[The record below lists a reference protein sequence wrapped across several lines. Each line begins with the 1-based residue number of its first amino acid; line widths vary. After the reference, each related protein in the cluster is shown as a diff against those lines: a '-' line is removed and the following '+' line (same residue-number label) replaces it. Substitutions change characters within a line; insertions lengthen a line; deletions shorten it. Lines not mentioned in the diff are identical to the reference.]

1 MLDQLSKADFAQ
13 NLNTVFT
20 CFIGPDQKIDLEL
33 VELREGRSSPR
44 QEQFALTF
52 YGPLALPLPQH
63 TYEFQHATLGEFALF
78 LVPVGKDAQ
87 GYYYEAVFNRL
98 LSAAFGLPS

>member
-1 MLDQLSKADFAQ
+1 MLDSLTKADFAE
-13 NLNTVFT
+13 NLHTVFT
-20 CFIGPDQKIDLEL
+20 CDIGSDRKLDLEL

-52 YGPLALPLPQH
+52 CGPLALPQH
-63 TYEFQHATLGEFALF
+63 MYDLQHPTLGELALF
-78 LVPVGKDAQ
+78 LVPIGKDEQ

-98 LSAAFGLPS
+98 LPSPV

>member
-13 NLNTVFT
+13 KLNTVFT
-20 CFIGPDQKIDLEL
+20 CFVGPDQTIDLEL

-52 YGPLALPLPQH
+52 CGPLALPLPQH
-63 TYEFQHATLGEFALF
+63 SYEFQHATLGEFSA
-78 LVPVGKDAQ
+78 VSGAGRQ
-87 GYYYEAVFNRL
+87 GHTGL
-98 LSAAFGLPS
+98 LLRSGI

>member
-1 MLDQLSKADFAQ
+1 MLEQLTKADFAE
-13 NLNTVFT
+13 NLHTVFT
-20 CFIGPDQKIDLEL
+20 CAIGPGHKLDLEL

-52 YGPLALPLPQH
+52 CGPLALPLPQQLYDLQH
-63 TYEFQHATLGEFALF
+63 TALGEFALF
-78 LVPVGKDAQ
+78 LVPIGKDAH

-98 LSAAFGLPS
+98 LPSPM

>member
-1 MLDQLSKADFAQ
+1 MLDQITKAQFAE
-13 NLNTVFT
+13 NLHTFFS
-20 CFIGPDQKIDLEL
+20 CAIGPDRTLDLEL

-52 YGPLALPLPQH
+52 CGPLGLPQP
-63 TYEFQHATLGEFALF
+63 QHLYDLQHQSLGEFALF
-78 LVPVGKDAQ
+78 LVPMGKDAQ

-98 LSAAFGLPS
+98 LLAPA

>member
-1 MLDQLSKADFAQ
+1 MLDRLTKADFAA
-13 NLNTVFT
+13 NLHTVFT
-20 CFIGPDQKIDLEL
+20 CDIGSDRKLDLEL

-52 YGPLALPLPQH
+52 CGPLALPLPQH
-63 TYEFQHATLGEFALF
+63 LYDLQHPKLGEFALF
-78 LVPVGKDAQ
+78 LVPIGKDAQ

-98 LSAAFGLPS
+98 LPSPA